1 LTGDFSST
9 IKFRTTGEL
18 LSEKKSSGQTTRR
31 AGRRER
37 HGFAMVSGD
46 RPGVA

>member
-1 LTGDFSST
+1 LISGVAEMPPEKTANGLTT
-9 IKFRTTGEL
+9 W
-18 LSEKKSSGQTTRR
+18 R

-46 RPGVA
+46 RPAVA

>member
-1 LTGDFSST
+1 MQ
-9 IKFRTTGEL
+9 
-18 LSEKKSSGQTTRR
+18 SEKNCELTTTWR